1 MKIFFFLLVLLSSY
15 LTYAA
20 SSEAYMARFD
30 TYTKWNQNLPE
41 QPEQDFLNFINNDTP
56 LAKKLREKWLYQL
69 ARQKDWV
76 NYGLYYKQTE
86 DVNLQCFYHLANYY
100 QGKTDTAFSAA
111 KALWL
116 TGDSQ
121 PPACNQLF
129 ELLLKS
135 ENFNQSL
142 ITERIILALDK
153 RNLPLVRY
161 LLKQYKVP
169 RLKDEQQLIAI
180 YQNPLRIQQLPVNDL
195 YSHFYLF
202 GLKRM
207 VSLNMPQALKFW
219 EKVKNNNLLN
229 NGQKQ
234 TFLAHVALYKAMRNQ
249 DDTWEWFTKV
259 QPAYYN
265 DVLLDWQIRFALKH
279 KQWKQVASLINHFQ
293 DQQNPCWQYW
303 SARAKEALGQLE
315 QAKDIYQELA
325 KSRQYYGFLA
335 SLRLNKKF
343 SFENENPID
352 DRTILKPYESF
363 IDKVKLLY
371 QNHQTLEASRL
382 LNDFVSELPK
392 EEKSALL
399 SWVAN
404 ELQWHGKSVALSNTQ
419 ELNNQLSLRFPIPYS
434 SAINSYAK
442 NYQVPQEFIY
452 AIIRQESGFRD
463 DAVSQAGARGLMQ
476 VMPTTASS
484 VAKQARID
492 YKDKTQLFSWEKNLN
507 IGVAYLKHLSK
518 RFNDHP
524 ALIAAAYNAGPRQVN
539 YWLKNHPA
547 NDMDIWIETLP
558 WRETRNYLKNVI
570 AFYAVYQ
577 YRMQQKPN
585 IGKFLKPI

>member
-1 MKIFFFLLVLLSSY
+1 MKILLFLSVLISPYVSYATSSD
-15 LTYAA
+15 
-20 SSEAYMARFD
+20 AYMARFD
-30 TYTKWNQNLPE
+30 TFIKWHQNLPE
-41 QPEQDFLNFINNDTP
+41 QPEQDFLNFIDNDTP

-69 ARQKDWV
+69 AKQKDWL
-76 NYGLYYKQTE
+76 NYRLNYKQTD

-100 QGKTDTAFSAA
+100 QGINDTVFSAA
-111 KALWL
+111 KKLWL

-121 PPACNQLF
+121 PAACNKLF
-129 ELLLKS
+129 GLLLKN
-135 ENFNQSL
+135 ENFDQNL
-142 ITERIILALDK
+142 IKDRIILALDK
-153 RNLPLVRY
+153 HNLPLVRY

-169 RLKDEQQLIAI
+169 RLKDEQQLITI
-180 YQNPLRIQQLPVNDL
+180 YQNPLRIQQLPFNDL

-207 VSLNMPQALKFW
+207 VSLNMPQAFKIW
-219 EKVKNNNLLN
+219 AKVQNSNVLSND
-229 NGQKQ
+229 QKQ
-234 TFLAHVALYKAMRNQ
+234 AFLAHVALYKAMRNQ
-249 DDTWEWFTKV
+249 EDTWEWFTKI
-259 QPAYYN
+259 QPTHYN

-279 KQWKQVASLINHFQ
+279 KQWKQVVALINYFQ

-303 SARAKEALGQLE
+303 SARAKEAMGQLT

-335 SLRLNKKF
+335 SLRLNKKL
-343 SFENENPID
+343 SFENENPISD
-352 DRTILKPYESF
+352 KTILKPYGPF

-419 ELNNQLSLRFPIPYS
+419 ELNNQLSLRFPIPYNS
-434 SAINSYAK
+434 TINSYAK
-442 NYQVPQEFIY
+442 SYQVPQEFIY

-476 VMPTTASS
+476 VMPATASS

-492 YKDKTQLFSWEKNLN
+492 YKDKNQLFSKEKNLN
-507 IGVAYLKHLSK
+507 IGVAYIKHLSK

-547 NDMDIWIETLP
+547 NEMDIWIETLP

-577 YRMQQKPN
+577 YRMQHKPN
-585 IGKFLKPI
+585 IGSFLKPL